1 MKLGT
6 WTTLF
11 FLGFSQSSLGQ
22 TNARANSVR
31 GKEPAV
37 ESSANDYA
45 VIEATATQEASLRA
59 QIEIMQ
65 PAVRPLR
72 IVFVPHWKYVDTA
85 RIFQLHVP
93 AGYTSS
99 MFTHLPSRTTFID
112 SDRYQGEDWL
122 GYWMAHELGHLAT
135 NSTKEQDA
143 ERSAREYR
151 SRLKKSLLAK
161 SH

>member
-1 MKLGT
+1 MRLGI
-6 WTTLF
+6 WTTLL
-11 FLGFSQSSLGQ
+11 FLGFSQHSLGQ
-22 TNARANSVR
+22 TNARTNSVN
-31 GKEPAV
+31 GKQKAV
-37 ESSANDYA
+37 EPSVDNYA
-45 VIEATATQEASLRA
+45 VIGATAVQEASLRA

-65 PAVRPLR
+65 PAARPLR
-72 IVFVPHWKYVDTA
+72 IVFVPHWKYIDTA